1 MAADPMAGGLSP
13 TARKRDGKPRRAL
26 RTSLVKYRY
35 LYYLLIP
42 VLAWYVIFCY
52 FPMYGIVTAFQDY
65 SMNKGTFLSP
75 YVGFKHFEALFAD
88 VDFWRSF
95 RNTVIIAA
103 YRMVIE
109 FPVPIAMALL
119 LNEVRH
125 KTYKKVVQT
134 VVYLPH
140 FLSWVI
146 VASIMLTVF
155 SPEKGLIAA
164 VCKSFGK
171 AAPDIL
177 SQPQTFRS
185 MLIGTDLWKETGWN
199 TIIYIAAI
207 AGVDVCQY
215 ESALLD
221 GANRF
226 QRAWH
231 ITLPGIMSVVV
242 IMLILNAGTILNSG
256 FDQVFN
262 LYNPITY
269 ETGDILDTFVF
280 RSALKDN
287 KLSYAAAAG
296 LFKSVIC
303 VAILLG
309 SNKLAGALQQE
320 GIY

>member
-1 MAADPMAGGLSP
+1 MVADPVAKGTG
-13 TARKRDGKPRRAL
+13 THPRRSL
-26 RTSLVKYRY
+26 RASLVKYRY

-42 VLAWYVIFCY
+42 VLAWYLIFCY

-75 YVGFKHFEALFAD
+75 FVGFKHFQALFAD
-88 VDFWRSF
+88 VDFWRAF

-109 FPVPIAMALL
+109 FPIPILVALL

-155 SPEKGLIAA
+155 SPEKGLVAA
-164 VCKSFGK
+164 IYTSLGKS
-171 AAPDIL
+171 APDIL
-177 SQPQTFRS
+177 SQPQTFRA
-185 MLIGTDLWKETGWN
+185 MLIGTDVWKETGWN

-207 AGVDVCQY
+207 AGVDICQY

-269 ETGDILDTFVF
+269 ETGDILDTFVY
-280 RSALKDN
+280 RSALKDY

>member
-1 MAADPMAGGLSP
+1 MSASRVNGMPQVARVGGAL
-13 TARKRDGKPRRAL
+13 PRRSI
-26 RTSLVKYRY
+26 RSSVIKYKY
-35 LYYLLIP
+35 LYLLLLP
-42 VLAWYVIFCY
+42 VLAWYIIFCY
-52 FPMYGIVTAFQDY
+52 IPMYGVVTAFQDY
-65 SMNKGTFLSP
+65 SMNKGTFGSVF
-75 YVGFKHFEALFAD
+75 VGFKHFEALFAD
-88 VDFWRSF
+88 ADFWRSF
-95 RNTVIIAA
+95 RNTIIIAA
-103 YRMVIE
+103 YRMAFG
-109 FPVPIAMALL
+109 FPVPIVVALL

-125 KTYKKVVQT
+125 KFYKKTLQT
-134 VVYLPH
+134 VIYLPH

-155 SPEKGLIAA
+155 SPEKGLTAA
-164 VCKSFGK
+164 IYSSFGGS
-171 AAPDIL
+171 APDIL
-177 SQPQTFRS
+177 SQPGTFRS
-185 MLIGTDLWKETGWN
+185 LLIGTDLWKETGWN

-207 AGVDVCQY
+207 AGVDVSLY

-221 GANRF
+221 GAGRL

-231 ITLPGIMSVVV
+231 VTLPGIMNVVV
-242 IMLILNAGTILNSG
+242 VMLILNAGTILNAG

-303 VAILLG
+303 VAVLLA
-309 SNKLAGALQQE
+309 SNRIASALQQE
-320 GIY
+320 SIY

>member
-1 MAADPMAGGLSP
+1 MSARRP
-13 TARKRDGKPRRAL
+13 TDMPIVDTRLPATSRRAFWPL
-26 RTSLVKYRY
+26 FLKYKY
-35 LYYLLIP
+35 LYFLLMP
-42 VLAWYVIFCY
+42 VLAWYFIFCY
-52 FPMYGIVTAFQDY
+52 IPMYGIVTAFQDY
-65 SMNKGTFLSP
+65 SMNKGTFGSAF
-75 YVGFKHFEALFAD
+75 VGLKHFQALFAD

-103 YRMVIE
+103 YRMIIE
-109 FPVPIAMALL
+109 FPIPIIIALF

-125 KTYKKVVQT
+125 VVYRKVLQT

-155 SPEKGLIAA
+155 SPERGLIAA
-164 VCKSFGK
+164 FYDAIGGS
-171 AAPDIL
+171 APDIL
-177 SQPQTFRS
+177 SQPRTFRTI
-185 MLIGTDLWKETGWN
+185 LIGTDIWKETGWN

-207 AGVDVCQY
+207 AGVDVCLY

-221 GANRF
+221 GAGRLKL
-226 QRAWH
+226 AWH
-231 ITLPGIMSVVV
+231 ITLPGIMNVIV
-242 IMLILNAGTILNSG
+242 IMLILNAGTVLNAG

-262 LYNPITY
+262 MYNPITY
-269 ETGDILDTFVF
+269 ETGDILDTFVY

-303 VAILLG
+303 VMVLLT
-309 SNKLAGALQQE
+309 SNKIASTLQQE
-320 GIY
+320 SIY